1 MTKSIDAKQVALAEA
16 PGKVKKKFRKIQERV
31 RREFEYPVELSLW
44 VYGPIEKVRC
54 WHLHIKTREL
64 TQKVL
69 VAIQSELNKFP
80 GDEFT
85 IYPTFETPKH
95 RR

>member
-1 MTKSIDAKQVALAEA
+1 MPSNSSAQLVALEDA
-16 PGKVKKKFRKIQERV
+16 PDKVRSIFSNIQERV

-54 WHLHIKTREL
+54 WHLHIETREY

-69 VAIQSELNKFP
+69 GAIQSELNKFP

-85 IYPTFETPKH
+85 IYPTFETLKL
-95 RR
+95 RS